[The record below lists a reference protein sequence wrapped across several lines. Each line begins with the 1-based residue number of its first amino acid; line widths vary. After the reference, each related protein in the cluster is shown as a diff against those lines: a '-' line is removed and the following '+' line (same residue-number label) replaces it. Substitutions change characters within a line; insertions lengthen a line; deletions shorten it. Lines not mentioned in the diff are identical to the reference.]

1 VLEETA
7 RVVEVADGAIWVE
20 TQRRSTCGSC
30 SARKGCGTA
39 AISRALG
46 KRRSIVRVLADM
58 PLKAGDQVVI
68 GIRERA
74 LVKGSLAVY
83 AVPIAL
89 LLLGALLGE
98 LGAQR
103 FLWQSAEAA
112 SLILGISGFAAGLL
126 WLRRFTR
133 RIRYDTDY
141 QPVVLR
147 KTAGQPVIMITT
159 E

>member
-1 VLEETA
+1 MLEETA
-7 RVVEVADGAIWVE
+7 RVVEVDHDTVWVE

-30 SARKGCGTA
+30 SVNKGCGTA
-39 AISRALG
+39 AISRVLG
-46 KRRSIVRVLADM
+46 KRRSMVRVLANM
-58 PLKAGDQVVI
+58 PLKAGDEVII

-83 AVPIAL
+83 AVPVVL
-89 LLLGALLGE
+89 LLTGALLGE

-112 SLILGISGFAAGLL
+112 SLVLGISGFAAGLF
-126 WLRRFTR
+126 WLQRFTR
-133 RIRYDTDY
+133 RICNDADY

-147 KTAGQPVIMITT
+147 KLSGQPAITLT
-159 E
+159 TQ

>member
-1 VLEETA
+1 MLEETA
-7 RVVEVADGAIWVE
+7 RVVEVDHDSVWVE

-30 SARKGCGTA
+30 SASKACGTA
-39 AISRALG
+39 AISRVLG
-46 KRRSIVRVLADM
+46 NRRSLVRVLASM
-58 PLKAGDQVVI
+58 PLKAGDNVII

-83 AVPIAL
+83 AVPIVL
-89 LLLGALLGE
+89 LLAGALLGE

-103 FLWQSAEAA
+103 FLWQSAEAG
-112 SLILGISGFAAGLL
+112 SLVLGISGFVAGLF

-133 RIRYDTDY
+133 HIRDDADY

-147 KTAGQPVIMITT
+147 KLSGQPEFKITT
-159 E
+159 Q

>member
-1 VLEETA
+1 MLEETA
-7 RVVEVADGAIWVE
+7 RVVEVDHQTVWVE

-30 SARKGCGTA
+30 SANKACGTA

-46 KRRSIVRVLADM
+46 KRRSVVRVMANM
-58 PLKAGDQVVI
+58 PLKAGDEVVI

-74 LVKGSLAVY
+74 LIKGSLAVY

-89 LLLGALLGE
+89 LLLGALLGD

-112 SLILGISGFAAGLL
+112 SLILGVSGFIGGLF

-133 RIRYDTDY
+133 RIRNDADY

-147 KTAGQPVIMITT
+147 KLSGRPAIMITT
-159 E
+159 Q

>member
-1 VLEETA
+1 MLEETA
-7 RVVEVADGAIWVE
+7 RVVEVEQDAIWVE

-30 SARKGCGTA
+30 SASKGCGTA

-46 KRRSIVRVLADM
+46 KRRSIVRVLANI
-58 PLKAGDQVVI
+58 PLKAGDEVII

-83 AVPIAL
+83 AVPVGL

-112 SLILGISGFAAGLL
+112 SLILGISGFVAGLL

-133 RIRYDTDY
+133 RIRYDADY

-147 KTAGQPVIMITT
+147 KLAGQPTITITT

>member
-1 VLEETA
+1 MLEETA
-7 RVVEVADGAIWVE
+7 RVVQIDEDAVWVE

-30 SARKGCGTA
+30 SASKGCGTA

-46 KRRSIVRVLADM
+46 KRRSIVRVLSSM
-58 PLKAGDQVVI
+58 PLQAGDEVVI

-83 AVPIAL
+83 AVPVLL

-103 FLWQSAEAA
+103 FLWQSAEAG
-112 SLILGISGFAAGLL
+112 SLVLGISGFAAGLL

-133 RIRYDTDY
+133 KIRSDADF

-147 KTAGQPVIMITT
+147 KLSGDAVIRFTT
-159 E
+159 Q

>member
-1 VLEETA
+1 MLEETA
-7 RVVEVADGAIWVE
+7 HVVEVNHGGIWVE

-30 SARKGCGTA
+30 SVNKGCGTA

-46 KRRSIVRVLADM
+46 KRRSIVRVLASM
-58 PLKAGDQVVI
+58 PLQAGDEIVI
-68 GIRERA
+68 GIREQA
-74 LVKGSLAVY
+74 LIRGSLAVY
-83 AVPIAL
+83 AVPLVL

-103 FLWQSAEAA
+103 FLWQSTEAA
-112 SLILGISGFAAGLL
+112 SVVLGLSGFAAGLF

-133 RIRYDTDY
+133 QIRNDSDY

-147 KTAGQPVIMITT
+147 KLRGQTAITITT

>member
-1 VLEETA
+1 MLEESA
-7 RVVEVADGAIWVE
+7 RVVEVKPGEIWVE

-30 SARKGCGTA
+30 SVNKGCGTA

-46 KRRSIVRVLADM
+46 KRRSIVRVLAKM
-58 PLKAGDQVVI
+58 PLQAGDEVVI
-68 GIRERA
+68 GIREQA
-74 LVKGSLAVY
+74 FIKGSLAVY
-83 AVPIAL
+83 AVPLVL
-89 LLLGALLGE
+89 LLLGSLLGE

-112 SLILGISGFAAGLL
+112 SVTLGLSGFAAGLF

-133 RIRYDTDY
+133 QIRNDSNY

-147 KTAGQPVIMITT
+147 KLPGQAAITIST
-159 E
+159 Q

>member
-1 VLEETA
+1 MLEETA
-7 RVVEVADGAIWVE
+7 RVVEVDQNTIWVE
-20 TQRRSTCGSC
+20 TQRRSTCSAC
-30 SARKGCGTA
+30 SASKGCGTA

-46 KRRSIVRVLADM
+46 KRRSIVRVLANI
-58 PLKAGDQVVI
+58 PLNAGDEVII
-68 GIRERA
+68 GIREQA

-83 AVPIAL
+83 AVPIVL
-89 LLLGALLGE
+89 LLLGALIGD

-103 FLWQSAEAA
+103 FLWQSAEAS
-112 SLILGISGFAAGLL
+112 SLILGISGFVAGLF

-133 RIRYDTDY
+133 RIRYDENY

-147 KTAGQPVIMITT
+147 KLAGQPVVTITT

>member
-1 VLEETA
+1 MLEETA
-7 RVVEVADGAIWVE
+7 LVVEVDQDDVWVE
-20 TQRRSTCGSC
+20 TQRRSACGSC
-30 SARKGCGTA
+30 SVNKGCGTA

-46 KRRSIVRVLADM
+46 KRRSIVRVLANM
-58 PLKAGDQVVI
+58 PLKAGDEVVI

-83 AVPIAL
+83 AVPLAL
-89 LLLGALLGE
+89 LLLGSLLGE

-112 SLILGISGFAAGLL
+112 SLVLGLSGFAAGLF

-133 RIRYDTDY
+133 QIRNNADY

-147 KTAGQPVIMITT
+147 KLSGQAAITITT
-159 E
+159 Q

>member
-1 VLEETA
+1 MLEETA
-7 RVVEVADGAIWVE
+7 RVVKVDEDAVWVE

-30 SARKGCGTA
+30 SASKGCGTA

-46 KRRSIVRVLADM
+46 KRRSIVRVLSSM
-58 PLKAGDQVVI
+58 PLKTGDQVII

-83 AVPIAL
+83 AVPVLL

-103 FLWQSAEAA
+103 FLWQSAEAGG
-112 SLILGISGFAAGLL
+112 LVLGISGFAAGLL

-133 RIRYDTDY
+133 RIRSDADF

-147 KTAGQPVIMITT
+147 KLPGDAVIRFTT
-159 E
+159 Q

>member
-1 VLEETA
+1 MLEETA
-7 RVVEVADGAIWVE
+7 RVVQVDEDAVWVE

-30 SARKGCGTA
+30 SASKGCGTA

-46 KRRSIVRVLADM
+46 KRRSIVRALSSM
-58 PLKAGDQVVI
+58 PLKIGDEVII

-83 AVPIAL
+83 AVPVLL

-103 FLWQSAEAA
+103 FLWQSAEAG
-112 SLILGISGFAAGLL
+112 SLVLGISGFAAGLL

-133 RIRYDTDY
+133 RIRSDADF

-147 KTAGQPVIMITT
+147 KLSGDAVIRFTT
-159 E
+159 R

>member
-1 VLEETA
+1 MLEETA
-7 RVVEVADGAIWVE
+7 SVVEVDHDKVWVE
-20 TQRRSTCGSC
+20 THRRSTCGSC
-30 SARKGCGTA
+30 SVNKGCGTA

-46 KRRSIVRVLADM
+46 KRRSVVRVLANM
-58 PLKAGDQVVI
+58 PLKAGDEVII

-83 AVPIAL
+83 AVPVAL
-89 LLLGALLGE
+89 LLTGALLGE

-112 SLILGISGFAAGLL
+112 SLVLGISGFVAGLF

-133 RIRYDTDY
+133 RIRNDADY

-147 KTAGQPVIMITT
+147 KLSGQPAITITT

>member
-1 VLEETA
+1 MLEETA
-7 RVVEVADGAIWVE
+7 RVVNVDHDAIWVE

-30 SARKGCGTA
+30 AASKGCGTA
-39 AISRALG
+39 AISRVVG
-46 KRRSIVRVLADM
+46 NRRSLVRVLASM
-58 PLKAGDQVVI
+58 PLKIGDEVII

-83 AVPIAL
+83 AVPIIL

-103 FLWQSAEAA
+103 FLWQSAEAG
-112 SLILGISGFAAGLL
+112 SLVLGISGFVAGLF

-133 RIRYDTDY
+133 HIRHDADY

-147 KTAGQPVIMITT
+147 KLSGHPDIKITT
-159 E
+159 Q